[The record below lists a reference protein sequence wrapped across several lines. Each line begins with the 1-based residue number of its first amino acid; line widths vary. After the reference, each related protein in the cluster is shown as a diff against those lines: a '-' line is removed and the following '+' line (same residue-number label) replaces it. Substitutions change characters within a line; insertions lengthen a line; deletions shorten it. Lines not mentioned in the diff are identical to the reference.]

1 MPFDAELYLRL
12 AGERALASRE
22 SSERMSWGPV
32 LTAARALVAV
42 GAIEA
47 GAAQT
52 VVDDYD
58 LAADLRGPERRV
70 AGMRMRG
77 RTRLAAAHR
86 AAAPPAP
93 LPAPRVVACDRMLE
107 TAAEQIRVRSVSV
120 GLRSVSVA
128 VVVTERIPGQS
139 GPGPGWQGG
148 GPSQIRLADDRGT
161 TVTAS
166 FTGGGSDREW
176 RGHFRSDAPLAADT
190 RWIEVE
196 GDRVELGAGSSAA
209 EVSIVSL
216 PGDDPAMS
224 YLWRQVAAQRQRH
237 GPPGM
242 LADAIDALAAAGR
255 LDPDG
260 QQLAGLAAVL
270 DALAQPGGPGWP
282 GRGWFGP
289 GGPGPGRPG
298 PGRPGPGG
306 TVLPEPWRS
315 LLAGRGRANGPVG
328 AVAIGAAT
336 PSFGGG
342 LSVLVLVLQSE
353 PEGFQV
359 EVETS
364 AELGHLPFASV
375 VDERAELTWWA
386 ADDRGGHYLGETSNW
401 SSSQDGYEGTIDFW
415 PALDPRA
422 AVLELMP
429 TAVTERA
436 VITVPLP
443 WAAGR

>member
-22 SSERMSWGPV
+22 GSERMSWAPV

-42 GAIEA
+42 GAIDA

-52 VVDDYD
+52 VVDDYG
-58 LAADLRGPERRV
+58 LAAELRGPEHRV

-77 RTRLAAAHR
+77 KARLAAAHR
-86 AAAPPAP
+86 AAPPRAP
-93 LPAPRVVACDRMLE
+93 LPAPRVVACDRVLE

-120 GLRSVSVA
+120 GPRSVSVA
-128 VVVTERIPGQS
+128 VVVTERLS
-139 GPGPGWQGG
+139 GRAGSGHGWQGG
-148 GPSQIRLADDRGT
+148 GPSQVRLADDRGT

-176 RGHFRSDAPLAADT
+176 RGHFRSDVPLAGDT
-190 RWIEVE
+190 RWIEID
-196 GDRVELGAGSSAA
+196 GHRVELGAGSSAA
-209 EVSIVSL
+209 EVSIAAL

-282 GRGWFGP
+282 GRGWPGRGWPGRGWFGP
-289 GGPGPGRPG
+289 GGPGPGGSG
-298 PGRPGPGG
+298 PGGSGPGG
-306 TVLPEPWRS
+306 TVL
-315 LLAGRGRANGPVG
+315 
-328 AVAIGAAT
+328 
-336 PSFGGG
+336 
-342 LSVLVLVLQSE
+342 
-353 PEGFQV
+353 
-359 EVETS
+359 
-364 AELGHLPFASV
+364 
-375 VDERAELTWWA
+375 
-386 ADDRGGHYLGETSNW
+386 
-401 SSSQDGYEGTIDFW
+401 
-415 PALDPRA
+415 
-422 AVLELMP
+422 

>member
-12 AGERALASRE
+12 AGERVLTSRE
-22 SSERMSWGPV
+22 GSARMSWAPV

-47 GAAQT
+47 AAAQT

-58 LAADLRGPERRV
+58 LAADLRDPERRV
-70 AGMRMRG
+70 AGLRMRG
-77 RTRLAAAHR
+77 RARLAAAR
-86 AAAPPAP
+86 RVAAAPAP
-93 LPAPRVVACDRMLE
+93 LPAPRVVACDRVVE

-120 GLRSVSVA
+120 GPRSVSVA

-176 RGHFRSDAPLAADT
+176 RGHFRSDVPLAGDT
-190 RWIEVE
+190 RWIEIE
-196 GDRVELGAGSSAA
+196 GDRVELGTGSSAA

-216 PGDDPAMS
+216 PGDDLAMS

-270 DALAQPGGPGWP
+270 DALALPGGPGWP
-282 GRGWFGP
+282 GRGR
-289 GGPGPGRPG
+289 PGPGRPG
-298 PGRPGPGG
+298 PGGSGPGG

-315 LLAGRGRANGPVG
+315 LLAGRGRADGPVG

-336 PSFGGG
+336 PSFGDG

-353 PEGFQV
+353 PAGFQV

-364 AELGHLPFASV
+364 AELGHMPFASV

-386 ADDRGGHYLGETSNW
+386 ADDRGGHYLGEISNW
-401 SSSQDGYEGTIDFW
+401 SSNQDGYEGTIDFW

-429 TAVTERA
+429 TAITERA
-436 VITVPLP
+436 VITVPLS

>member
-12 AGERALASRE
+12 AGERVLTSRE
-22 SSERMSWGPV
+22 GSARMSWAPV

-47 GAAQT
+47 AAAQT

-58 LAADLRGPERRV
+58 LAADLRDPERRV
-70 AGMRMRG
+70 AGLRMRG
-77 RTRLAAAHR
+77 RARLAAAR
-86 AAAPPAP
+86 RVAAAPAP
-93 LPAPRVVACDRMLE
+93 LPAPRVVACDRVVE

-120 GLRSVSVA
+120 GPRSVSVA

-176 RGHFRSDAPLAADT
+176 RGHFRSDAPLAGDT
-190 RWIEVE
+190 RWIEIE
-196 GDRVELGAGSSAA
+196 GDRVELGTGSSAA

-216 PGDDPAMS
+216 PGDDLAMS

-270 DALAQPGGPGWP
+270 DALALPGGPGWP
-282 GRGWFGP
+282 GRGR
-289 GGPGPGRPG
+289 PGPGRPG
-298 PGRPGPGG
+298 PGGSGPGG

-315 LLAGRGRANGPVG
+315 LLAGRGRADGPVG

-336 PSFGGG
+336 PSFGDG

-353 PEGFQV
+353 PAGFQV

-364 AELGHLPFASV
+364 AELGHMPFASV

-386 ADDRGGHYLGETSNW
+386 ADDRGGHYLGEISNW
-401 SSSQDGYEGTIDFW
+401 SSNQDGYEGTIDFW

-429 TAVTERA
+429 TAITERA
-436 VITVPLP
+436 VITVPLS

>member
-12 AGERALASRE
+12 AGERVLTSRE
-22 SSERMSWGPV
+22 GSARMSWAPV

-47 GAAQT
+47 AAAQT

-58 LAADLRGPERRV
+58 LAADLRDPERRV
-70 AGMRMRG
+70 AGLRMRG
-77 RTRLAAAHR
+77 RARLAAAR
-86 AAAPPAP
+86 RVAAARAP
-93 LPAPRVVACDRMLE
+93 LPAPRVVACDRVVE

-120 GLRSVSVA
+120 GPRSVSVA

-176 RGHFRSDAPLAADT
+176 RGHFRSDVPLAGDT
-190 RWIEVE
+190 RWIEIE
-196 GDRVELGAGSSAA
+196 GDRVELGTGSSAA

-216 PGDDPAMS
+216 PGDDLAMS

-270 DALAQPGGPGWP
+270 DALALPGGPGWP
-282 GRGWFGP
+282 GRG
-289 GGPGPGRPG
+289 RPG
-298 PGRPGPGG
+298 PGGSGPGG

-315 LLAGRGRANGPVG
+315 LLAGRGRADGPVG

-336 PSFGGG
+336 PSFGDG

-353 PEGFQV
+353 PAGFQV

-364 AELGHLPFASV
+364 AELGHMPFASV

-386 ADDRGGHYLGETSNW
+386 ADDRGGHYLGEISNW
-401 SSSQDGYEGTIDFW
+401 SSNQDGYEGTIDFW

>member
-12 AGERALASRE
+12 AGERVLTTRE
-22 SSERMSWGPV
+22 GSARMSWAPV

-47 GAAQT
+47 AAAQT

-58 LAADLRGPERRV
+58 LAADLRDPERRV
-70 AGMRMRG
+70 AGLRMRG
-77 RTRLAAAHR
+77 RARLAAARR
-86 AAAPPAP
+86 AAAAPAP
-93 LPAPRVVACDRMLE
+93 LPAPRVVACDRVVE

-120 GLRSVSVA
+120 GPRSVSVA

-176 RGHFRSDAPLAADT
+176 RGHFRSDVPLAGDT
-190 RWIEVE
+190 RWIEIE
-196 GDRVELGAGSSAA
+196 GDRVELGTGSSAA

-216 PGDDPAMS
+216 PGDDLAMS

-270 DALAQPGGPGWP
+270 DALALPGGPGWP
-282 GRGWFGP
+282 GRGR
-289 GGPGPGRPG
+289 PGPGRPG
-298 PGRPGPGG
+298 PGGSGPGG

-315 LLAGRGRANGPVG
+315 LLAGRGRADGPVG

-336 PSFGGG
+336 PSFGDG

-353 PEGFQV
+353 PAGFQV

-364 AELGHLPFASV
+364 AELGHMPFASV

-386 ADDRGGHYLGETSNW
+386 ADDRGGHYLGEISNW
-401 SSSQDGYEGTIDFW
+401 SSNQDGYEGTIDFW

-436 VITVPLP
+436 VITVPLS